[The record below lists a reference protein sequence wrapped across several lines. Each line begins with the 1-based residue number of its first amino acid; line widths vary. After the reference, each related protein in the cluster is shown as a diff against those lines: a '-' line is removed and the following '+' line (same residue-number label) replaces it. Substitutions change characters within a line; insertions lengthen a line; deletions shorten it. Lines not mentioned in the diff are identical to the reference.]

1 MAPLAQSDAPQHR
14 RTSRLQQAF
23 PSCSRSAVCASHELL
38 LPCFCIIHTIVS
50 ISISQVRHH
59 QFISVLR
66 TMAEPIAETRPV
78 EESAPAEEP
87 VADKTV
93 KDSVAEEAEA
103 NADEEAAPVPE
114 ADEFD
119 DDIKSK
125 KVTLADLS
133 AKGTA
138 LYAQRKYEAAADIFS
153 RASILQAEINGE
165 TAPENAEILF
175 HYGRSLFKVGQ
186 SKSDVL
192 GGAAP
197 AEKKTKA
204 NGSSSKKA
212 AKKDEDKVRQ
222 EGEAAGA
229 AQSEEGKEKKSEDK
243 ADIPEEKKVFFQ
255 FTGDEHFDESDEDEG
270 QEGDEDE
277 EEEDDL
283 ATAFEILDLAR
294 VCYLKQLEKLREEE
308 AQSDGDGD
316 KGKGKEVAEE
326 DSPAIRH
333 IKERLAETHDCLA
346 EISLENE
353 RYPNAIEDGRTSLN
367 YKVEL
372 YPEDSEI
379 IAEAHYKLSLALEFA
394 SLTVADDEGKNTKRE
409 EIDQGLRDEAIKEME
424 LAIKSFKLKM
434 QAIEVE
440 IASSASPEDNE
451 LSRKAV
457 EEMKE
462 VIVDLEQRLVDLRKD
477 PLSAND
483 LLGDGANPLGG
494 ILGAAFGQSA
504 AEVQARV
511 EEAAKNAVDLTGL
524 VRKKKAKDDD
534 AEAANGNGKRKAD
547 DESAELETKRTKVEE
562 EQAAEAEK

>member
-1 MAPLAQSDAPQHR
+1 M
-14 RTSRLQQAF
+14 T
-23 PSCSRSAVCASHELL
+23 
-38 LPCFCIIHTIVS
+38 
-50 ISISQVRHH
+50 
-59 QFISVLR
+59 
-66 TMAEPIAETRPV
+66 EPIAETRPV
-78 EESAPAEEP
+78 EEAAPVEET
-87 VADKTV
+87 VADETIENP
-93 KDSVAEEAEA
+93 VAEEAEA
-103 NADEEAAPVPE
+103 EAKAEAKAEAE
-114 ADEFD
+114 ADAETDAALVIEHDLGSEVD

-138 LYAQRKYEAAADIFS
+138 LYAHKKYEAAADIFS

-165 TAPENAEILF
+165 LAPENAEILF

-192 GGAAP
+192 GGSAP

-204 NGSSSKKA
+204 NGGAASKKA
-212 AKKDEDKVRQ
+212 AKTDDEEAAQ
-222 EGEAAGA
+222 EGGA
-229 AQSEEGKEKKSEDK
+229 EQGKDKKSEEKGDV
-243 ADIPEEKKVFFQ
+243 PEGKKLFFQ
-255 FTGDEHFDESDEDEG
+255 FTGDENFDESDEDEG
-270 QEGDEDE
+270 QEEGDQDE
-277 EEEDDL
+277 EEDDDL
-283 ATAFEILDLAR
+283 ATAFEILELAR
-294 VCYLKQLEKLREEE
+294 VCYQKQLDQLNEEE
-308 AQSDGDGD
+308 AQSEGES
-316 KGKGKEVAEE
+316 KGKGKEVAKE
-326 DSPAIRH
+326 DSSAVRH

-372 YPEDSEI
+372 YPEESEI

-394 SLTVADDEGKNTKRE
+394 SLTVADEEGKNTKRE
-409 EIDQGLRDEAIKEME
+409 EIDQGLRDEAVAEME

-462 VIVDLEQRLVDLRKD
+462 VIAELEQRLVDLQKD
-477 PLSAND
+477 PLSTAD

-511 EEAAKNAVDLTGL
+511 EEASKNAVDLTSL
-524 VRKKKAKDDD
+524 VRKKKAKGED
-534 AEAANGNGKRKAD
+534 AADGNGNAKRKAD
-547 DESAELETKRTKVEE
+547 EETSELETKRTKVEE
-562 EQAAEAEK
+562 EQTAEADK

>member
-1 MAPLAQSDAPQHR
+1 M
-14 RTSRLQQAF
+14 T
-23 PSCSRSAVCASHELL
+23 
-38 LPCFCIIHTIVS
+38 
-50 ISISQVRHH
+50 
-59 QFISVLR
+59 
-66 TMAEPIAETRPV
+66 EPIAETRPV
-78 EESAPAEEP
+78 EEAAPAEETT
-87 VADKTV
+87 VDETIKTSAAEEV
-93 KDSVAEEAEA
+93 KAEAEVEAEA
-103 NADEEAAPVPE
+103 EAEAKADVETETDTAAVAP
-114 ADEFD
+114 ADLESEVD

-138 LYAQRKYEAAADIFS
+138 LYAHKKYEAAADIFS

-165 TAPENAEILF
+165 LAPENAEILF

-192 GGAAP
+192 GGSAPAP
-197 AEKKTKA
+197 AEKKTKSSSGA
-204 NGSSSKKA
+204 SSKKA
-212 AKKDEDKVRQ
+212 TKADEGEGAPEGGAEQGKDKKNEDKDDVP
-222 EGEAAGA
+222 
-229 AQSEEGKEKKSEDK
+229 EGKKL
-243 ADIPEEKKVFFQ
+243 FFQ
-255 FTGDEHFDESDEDEG
+255 FTGDENFDESDEDEG
-270 QEGDEDE
+270 QEEGDQDE
-277 EEEDDL
+277 EEDDDL
-283 ATAFEILDLAR
+283 ATAFEILELAR
-294 VCYLKQLEKLREEE
+294 VCYQKQLDQLREEE
-308 AQSDGDGD
+308 AQSEGEGEG
-316 KGKGKEVAEE
+316 KGKGKEVAKE
-326 DSPAIRH
+326 DSSAIRH

-372 YPEDSEI
+372 YPEESEI

-409 EIDQGLRDEAIKEME
+409 EIDQGLRDEAVAEME

-462 VIVDLEQRLVDLRKD
+462 VIAELEQRLVDLKKD
-477 PLSAND
+477 PLSASE

-511 EEAAKNAVDLTGL
+511 EEASKNAVDLTSL

-534 AEAANGNGKRKAD
+534 AVNGSGNTKRKAD
-547 DESAELETKRTKVEE
+547 EESTELETKRTKVEE
-562 EQAAEAEK
+562 EEQTAEADK

>member
-1 MAPLAQSDAPQHR
+1 
-14 RTSRLQQAF
+14 
-23 PSCSRSAVCASHELL
+23 
-38 LPCFCIIHTIVS
+38 
-50 ISISQVRHH
+50 
-59 QFISVLR
+59 
-66 TMAEPIAETRPV
+66 
-78 EESAPAEEP
+78 
-87 VADKTV
+87 
-93 KDSVAEEAEA
+93 
-103 NADEEAAPVPE
+103 
-114 ADEFD
+114 D

-138 LYAQRKYEAAADIFS
+138 LYAQKKYEAAADIFS

-192 GGAAP
+192 GGSAP
-197 AEKKTKA
+197 IEKKPKA
-204 NGSSSKKA
+204 NGSSSKKTV
-212 AKKDEDKVRQ
+212 KEEKVTQ
-222 EGEAAGA
+222 EGEAPGA
-229 AQSEEGKEKKSEDK
+229 AESEEGKEKKGDDK
-243 ADIPEEKKVFFQ
+243 ADIPEGKKVFFQ
-255 FTGDEHFDESDEDEG
+255 FTGDENFDESDEDEA
-270 QEGDEDE
+270 QEGDEE
-277 EEEDDL
+277 EEEDDDL

-316 KGKGKEVAEE
+316 KGKGKEVAKE
-326 DSPAIRH
+326 DSPAVRH

-367 YKVEL
+367 YKLEL
-372 YPEDSEI
+372 YPEESEV

-394 SLTVADDEGKNTKRE
+394 SVTVADDEGKNTKRE
-409 EIDQGLRDEAIKEME
+409 EVDQGLRDEAIKEME
-424 LAIKSFKLKM
+424 LAIKSFKAKM

-504 AEVQARV
+504 ADVQARV
-511 EEAAKNAVDLTGL
+511 EEATKNAVDLTGL
-524 VRKKKAKDDD
+524 VRKKKAKVDD

-547 DESAELETKRTKVEE
+547 DETTELETKKAKVE
-562 EQAAEAEK
+562 

>member
-1 MAPLAQSDAPQHR
+1 
-14 RTSRLQQAF
+14 
-23 PSCSRSAVCASHELL
+23 
-38 LPCFCIIHTIVS
+38 
-50 ISISQVRHH
+50 
-59 QFISVLR
+59 
-66 TMAEPIAETRPV
+66 MAEPIAETRPV
-78 EESAPAEEP
+78 EETITDETS
-87 VADKTV
+87 KTP
-93 KDSVAEEAEA
+93 VAEEAAAAEA
-103 NADEEAAPVPE
+103 GVEAAE
-114 ADEFD
+114 AAVETAAEAEAEATAAADAELESEVD

-138 LYAQRKYEAAADIFS
+138 LYAHKKYEGAADIFS

-192 GGAAP
+192 GGSAP
-197 AEKKTKA
+197 VEKKTKM
-204 NGSSSKKA
+204 NGGAPPKKA
-212 AKKDEDKVRQ
+212 ARSAEEKVAQ
-222 EGEAAGA
+222 EAG
-229 AQSEEGKEKKSEDK
+229 QSEEGKEKKSEEKGDV
-243 ADIPEEKKVFFQ
+243 PEAKKLFFQ
-255 FTGDEHFDESDEDEG
+255 FTGDENFDESDEDEG
-270 QEGDEDE
+270 QEEGDQDE
-277 EEEDDL
+277 EEDDDL

-294 VCYLKQLEKLREEE
+294 VCYHKQLEKLREQE
-308 AQSDGDGD
+308 AQSEGED
-316 KGKGKEVAEE
+316 KGKGKEVAKE
-326 DSPAIRH
+326 DSSAVRH

-372 YPEDSEI
+372 YPEESEI

-409 EIDQGLRDEAIKEME
+409 ELDQGLRDEAVAEME

-462 VIVDLEQRLVDLRKD
+462 VIADLEQRLVDLKKD
-477 PLSAND
+477 PLSTND

-511 EEAAKNAVDLTGL
+511 EEATKNAVDLTGL

-534 AEAANGNGKRKAD
+534 ATAANGNGKRKAD
-547 DESAELETKRTKVEE
+547 EESTELETKRTKVEE
-562 EQAAEAEK
+562 EQSVEATE

>member
-1 MAPLAQSDAPQHR
+1 M
-14 RTSRLQQAF
+14 T
-23 PSCSRSAVCASHELL
+23 
-38 LPCFCIIHTIVS
+38 
-50 ISISQVRHH
+50 
-59 QFISVLR
+59 
-66 TMAEPIAETRPV
+66 EPIAETRPV
-78 EESAPAEEP
+78 EEAAPAEETT
-87 VADKTV
+87 VDETIKT
-93 KDSVAEEAEA
+93 STAEEAEE
-103 NADEEAAPVPE
+103 NAEVETGTETPAVAT
-114 ADEFD
+114 ADLEIDPD

-138 LYAQRKYEAAADIFS
+138 LYAHKKYEAAADIFS

-165 TAPENAEILF
+165 LAPENAEILF

-192 GGAAP
+192 GGSAPAP
-197 AEKKTKA
+197 AEKKTKSSSGA
-204 NGSSSKKA
+204 SSKKA
-212 AKKDEDKVRQ
+212 TKADEAEGAQ
-222 EGEAAGA
+222 EGGA
-229 AQSEEGKEKKSEDK
+229 EQGKDKKNEEKDDVPEGKKL
-243 ADIPEEKKVFFQ
+243 FFQ
-255 FTGDEHFDESDEDEG
+255 FTGDENFDESDEDEG
-270 QEGDEDE
+270 QEEGDQDE
-277 EEEDDL
+277 EEDDDL
-283 ATAFEILDLAR
+283 ATAFEILELAR
-294 VCYLKQLEKLREEE
+294 VCYQKQLDQLREEE
-308 AQSDGDGD
+308 AQGEDES
-316 KGKGKEVAEE
+316 KGKGKEVAKE
-326 DSPAIRH
+326 DSSAVRH

-372 YPEDSEI
+372 YPEESEI
-379 IAEAHYKLSLALEFA
+379 VAEAHYKLSLALEFA

-409 EIDQGLRDEAIKEME
+409 EIDQGLRDEAVAEME

-457 EEMKE
+457 EEMKD
-462 VIVDLEQRLVDLRKD
+462 VIGELEQRLVDLKKD
-477 PLSAND
+477 PLSASANE

-511 EEAAKNAVDLTGL
+511 EEASKNAVDLTSL

-534 AEAANGNGKRKAD
+534 AVNGSGNTKRKAD
-547 DESAELETKRTKVEE
+547 EESSELETKRTKVEE
-562 EQAAEAEK
+562 EEQTAEADK

>member
-1 MAPLAQSDAPQHR
+1 M
-14 RTSRLQQAF
+14 T
-23 PSCSRSAVCASHELL
+23 
-38 LPCFCIIHTIVS
+38 
-50 ISISQVRHH
+50 
-59 QFISVLR
+59 
-66 TMAEPIAETRPV
+66 EPIAETRPV
-78 EESAPAEEP
+78 EEAAPAEETTVDETIKASTTEEVKAETGTETP
-87 VADKTV
+87 TVAQADLEL
-93 KDSVAEEAEA
+93 EE
-103 NADEEAAPVPE
+103 
-114 ADEFD
+114 D

-138 LYAQRKYEAAADIFS
+138 LYAHKKYEAAADIFS

-165 TAPENAEILF
+165 LAPENAEILF

-192 GGAAP
+192 GGSAPAP
-197 AEKKTKA
+197 AEKKTKSSGGA
-204 NGSSSKKA
+204 SSKKA
-212 AKKDEDKVRQ
+212 TKADEGEGAQ
-222 EGEAAGA
+222 EGGA
-229 AQSEEGKEKKSEDK
+229 EQGKDKKNEEKDDVPEGKKL
-243 ADIPEEKKVFFQ
+243 FFQ
-255 FTGDEHFDESDEDEG
+255 FTGDENFDESDEDEG
-270 QEGDEDE
+270 QEEGDQDE
-277 EEEDDL
+277 EEDDDL
-283 ATAFEILDLAR
+283 ATAFEILELAR
-294 VCYLKQLEKLREEE
+294 VCYQKQLDQLREEE
-308 AQSDGDGD
+308 AQGEDES
-316 KGKGKEVAEE
+316 KGKGKEVAKE
-326 DSPAIRH
+326 DSSAVRH

-372 YPEDSEI
+372 YPEESEI

-409 EIDQGLRDEAIKEME
+409 EIDQGLRDEAVAEME

-462 VIVDLEQRLVDLRKD
+462 VIAELEQRLVDLKKD

-511 EEAAKNAVDLTGL
+511 EEASKNAVDLTSL

-534 AEAANGNGKRKAD
+534 AVNGSGNTKRKAD
-547 DESAELETKRTKVEE
+547 EESSELETKRTKVDEE
-562 EQAAEAEK
+562 EQTAAADK

>member
-1 MAPLAQSDAPQHR
+1 
-14 RTSRLQQAF
+14 
-23 PSCSRSAVCASHELL
+23 
-38 LPCFCIIHTIVS
+38 
-50 ISISQVRHH
+50 
-59 QFISVLR
+59 
-66 TMAEPIAETRPV
+66 MAEPIAETRPL
-78 EESAPAEEP
+78 EEEAAPAVEKPAAEETIEDAAP
-87 VADKTV
+87 
-93 KDSVAEEAEA
+93 EEAEA
-103 NADEEAAPVPE
+103 NADGEEKDEEEAAVPVPE
-114 ADEFD
+114 AGEDEVD

-138 LYAQRKYEAAADIFS
+138 LYAQKKYEAAADIFS

-192 GGAAP
+192 GGSAP
-197 AEKKTKA
+197 VEKKTKA

-212 AKKDEDKVRQ
+212 AKEEQVTQ
-222 EGEAAGA
+222 EGEAA
-229 AQSEEGKEKKSEDK
+229 QSGEGEEKKSEDK
-243 ADIPEEKKVFFQ
+243 ADIPEGKKVFFQ
-255 FTGDEHFDESDEDEG
+255 FTGDENFDESDEDEA

-277 EEEDDL
+277 EEDDDL

-294 VCYLKQLEKLREEE
+294 VCYLKQLEKLQEEE
-308 AQSDGDGD
+308 AQSDGD
-316 KGKGKEVAEE
+316 KGKGKEAAKE
-326 DSPAIRH
+326 DSPAVRH

-367 YKVEL
+367 YKMEL
-372 YPEDSEI
+372 YPEESEI

-394 SLTVADDEGKNTKRE
+394 SVTAADDEGKNTKRE

-434 QAIEVE
+434 QAIEVD

-477 PLSAND
+477 PLSASD

-504 AEVQARV
+504 ADVQARV
-511 EEAAKNAVDLTGL
+511 EEATKNAVDLTGL
-524 VRKKKAKDDD
+524 VRKKKAKVDD

-547 DESAELETKRTKVEE
+547 DESTELETKRTKVEE
-562 EQAAEAEK
+562 EQQTAEVEK

>member
-1 MAPLAQSDAPQHR
+1 
-14 RTSRLQQAF
+14 
-23 PSCSRSAVCASHELL
+23 
-38 LPCFCIIHTIVS
+38 
-50 ISISQVRHH
+50 
-59 QFISVLR
+59 
-66 TMAEPIAETRPV
+66 MAEPIAETRP
-78 EESAPAEEP
+78 A
-87 VADKTV
+87 
-93 KDSVAEEAEA
+93 
-103 NADEEAAPVPE
+103 EEAAPVEETIVEEISKTPVAGEE
-114 ADEFD
+114 ADADAAAPAEAELESEVD

-138 LYAQRKYEAAADIFS
+138 LYAHKKYEGAADIFS

-192 GGAAP
+192 GGSAP
-197 AEKKTKA
+197 VEKKTKA
-204 NGSSSKKA
+204 SGGASSKKA
-212 AKKDEDKVRQ
+212 AKADEDELAQ
-222 EGEAAGA
+222 EGVAVAG
-229 AQSEEGKEKKSEDK
+229 QSEQGKEKKSGEKSDV
-243 ADIPEEKKVFFQ
+243 PEGKKLFFQ
-255 FTGDEHFDESDEDEG
+255 FTGDENFDESDQDEG
-270 QEGDEDE
+270 QEEGDQDE
-277 EEEDDL
+277 EEDDDL

-294 VCYLKQLEKLREEE
+294 VCYHKQLDKLREEE
-308 AQSDGDGD
+308 AQAEGEAEGDD
-316 KGKGKEVAEE
+316 KGKEVAKE
-326 DSPAIRH
+326 DSSAVRH

-367 YKVEL
+367 YKIEL
-372 YPEDSEI
+372 YPEESEI

-409 EIDQGLRDEAIKEME
+409 EIDQNLRDEAVAEME
-424 LAIKSFKLKM
+424 FAIKSFKLKM

-462 VIVDLEQRLVDLRKD
+462 VIADLEQRLVDLRKD
-477 PLSAND
+477 PLSANE
-483 LLGDGANPLGG
+483 LLGDGTNPLGG
-494 ILGAAFGQSA
+494 LLSAALGGSA

-511 EEAAKNAVDLTGL
+511 EEATKNAVDLSGL

-534 AEAANGNGKRKAD
+534 ASPVNGSGKRKAD
-547 DESAELETKRTKVEE
+547 EESTDLETKRTKVED

>member
-1 MAPLAQSDAPQHR
+1 
-14 RTSRLQQAF
+14 
-23 PSCSRSAVCASHELL
+23 
-38 LPCFCIIHTIVS
+38 
-50 ISISQVRHH
+50 
-59 QFISVLR
+59 
-66 TMAEPIAETRPV
+66 MAEPIAETRPV
-78 EESAPAEEP
+78 DETASVEETIANEASKDPA
-87 VADKTV
+87 
-93 KDSVAEEAEA
+93 AEEAEVDA
-103 NADEEAAPVPE
+103 VGLAEAELESEV
-114 ADEFD
+114 D

-138 LYAQRKYEAAADIFS
+138 LYARKKYEGAADIFS

-192 GGAAP
+192 GGSAP
-197 AEKKTKA
+197 VEKKAKA
-204 NGSSSKKA
+204 NGGASLKKA
-212 AKKDEDKVRQ
+212 PKTGEAEVTQ
-222 EGEAAGA
+222 EGVAVVAG
-229 AQSEEGKEKKSEDK
+229 QSEEGKEKKSEEKGDV
-243 ADIPEEKKVFFQ
+243 PEEKKLFFQ
-255 FTGDEHFDESDEDEG
+255 FTGDENFDESDEDEG
-270 QEGDEDE
+270 QEEGDQGEGE
-277 EEEDDL
+277 EEEDDDDL

-294 VCYLKQLEKLREEE
+294 VCYHKQLEKLREEE
-308 AQSDGDGD
+308 AQSEGES

-326 DSPAIRH
+326 DSSAVRH

-367 YKVEL
+367 FKVEL
-372 YPEDSEI
+372 YPEESEI

-409 EIDQGLRDEAIKEME
+409 EIDQGLRDEAVTEME

-477 PLSAND
+477 PLSADD
-483 LLGDGANPLGG
+483 LLGGGANPLGG
-494 ILGAAFGQSA
+494 ILGAAFGESA

-511 EEAAKNAVDLTGL
+511 EEASKNAVDLTNL

-534 AEAANGNGKRKAD
+534 ADAVNGNGKRKAD
-547 DESAELETKRTKVEE
+547 EESGELETKRTKVEE
-562 EQAAEAEK
+562 EVSAAADE

>member
-1 MAPLAQSDAPQHR
+1 
-14 RTSRLQQAF
+14 
-23 PSCSRSAVCASHELL
+23 
-38 LPCFCIIHTIVS
+38 
-50 ISISQVRHH
+50 
-59 QFISVLR
+59 
-66 TMAEPIAETRPV
+66 MAEPTAETRPV
-78 EESAPAEEP
+78 EEETAPAVEKPAADETIEDAAPEE
-87 VADKTV
+87 V
-93 KDSVAEEAEA
+93 EA
-103 NADEEAAPVPE
+103 NAEEEDEEAAAPVPE
-114 ADEFD
+114 ADDEVD

-125 KVTLADLS
+125 RVTLADLS

-138 LYAQRKYEAAADIFS
+138 LYAQKKYEAAADIFS

-192 GGAAP
+192 GGSAP
-197 AEKKTKA
+197 VEKKSKA

-212 AKKDEDKVRQ
+212 SKEEKVTQ
-222 EGEAAGA
+222 EGEAAPSG
-229 AQSEEGKEKKSEDK
+229 EGKEENKSEDK
-243 ADIPEEKKVFFQ
+243 AANIPEGKKVFFQ
-255 FTGDEHFDESDEDEG
+255 FTGDENFDESDEDEA
-270 QEGDEDE
+270 QEGEEDE
-277 EEEDDL
+277 EEDDDL

-294 VCYLKQLEKLREEE
+294 VCYLKQLEKLQEEE
-308 AQSDGDGD
+308 AQSDGD
-316 KGKGKEVAEE
+316 KGKGKEAAKE
-326 DSPAIRH
+326 DSPAVRH

-367 YKVEL
+367 YKMEL
-372 YPEDSEI
+372 YPEESEI

-394 SLTVADDEGKNTKRE
+394 SVTVADDEGKNTKRE
-409 EIDQGLRDEAIKEME
+409 EVDQGLRDEAIKEME

-477 PLSAND
+477 PLSTSE

-504 AEVQARV
+504 ADVQARV
-511 EEAAKNAVDLTGL
+511 EEATKNAVDLTGL
-524 VRKKKAKDDD
+524 VRKKKAKADD
-534 AEAANGNGKRKAD
+534 AEAAKGNGKRKAD
-547 DESAELETKRTKVEE
+547 DDESTELETKRTKVEE
-562 EQAAEAEK
+562 GQQAAEAEK